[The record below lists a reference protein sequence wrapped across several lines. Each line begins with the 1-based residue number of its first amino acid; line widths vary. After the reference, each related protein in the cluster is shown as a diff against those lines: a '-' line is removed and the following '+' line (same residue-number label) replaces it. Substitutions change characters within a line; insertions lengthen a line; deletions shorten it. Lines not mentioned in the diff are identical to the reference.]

1 MIPETKYA
9 KSGNVHIAYQV
20 VGYGP
25 IDLVVVPGWV
35 SNIDVIWEEPA
46 FVRFLQRLASFS
58 RLILFDK
65 RGTGLSD
72 RVTSTPTLEERM
84 DDVRAVMD
92 AASSERAAVLG
103 YSEGGPMCAL
113 FAATYPERT
122 TSLIMIGSYARR
134 LKAHDFP
141 WGTDPAEHEA
151 YVKSIEND
159 WGGAVGLER
168 RAPSMVA
175 DARFKQWWARLLR
188 MSASP
193 ATAAALTRMNSEID
207 VRHILPAIKVP
218 TLILH
223 AENDRTIHVE
233 QGRYLAQHIPEA
245 KFASLPTADHLPW
258 VGCPEIILDEVE
270 EFLTGIRTR
279 PEIDRVLSTVMFT
292 DIVGATDI
300 AGRLG
305 DQRWNDLLNA
315 HHAAVRQALSVFR
328 GREVDTAG
336 DGFYATFDGPARAIH
351 CARAIRD
358 EVRKLGLSLRIGLHT
373 GECEI
378 KGDKLVG
385 IAVHIGARLAAKA
398 TADQILV
405 SQTVRDLVAGSG
417 IEFHDYGTHA
427 LKGIPQAWHLYAV
440 A

>member
-1 MIPETKYA
+1 
-9 KSGNVHIAYQV
+9 
-20 VGYGP
+20 
-25 IDLVVVPGWV
+25 
-35 SNIDVIWEEPA
+35 
-46 FVRFLQRLASFS
+46 
-58 RLILFDK
+58 
-65 RGTGLSD
+65 
-72 RVTSTPTLEERM
+72 
-84 DDVRAVMD
+84 
-92 AASSERAAVLG
+92 
-103 YSEGGPMCAL
+103 
-113 FAATYPERT
+113 
-122 TSLIMIGSYARR
+122 MIGSYARR
-134 LKAHDFP
+134 FKAHDFP
-141 WGTDPAEHEA
+141 WGADLAEHEA
-151 YVKSIEND
+151 YIKSIESE
-159 WGGAVGLER
+159 WGGAVGLDR
-168 RAPSMVA
+168 RAPSMMT

-193 ATAAALTRMNSEID
+193 ATVTALTRMNSEID

-233 QGRYLAQHIPEA
+233 QGRYLARHIPEA
-245 KFASLPTADHLPW
+245 KFVSLPTADHLPW
-258 VGCPEIILDEVE
+258 VGGAEIILDEVE

-292 DIVGATDI
+292 DIVGATDL
-300 AGRLG
+300 AARLG
-305 DQRWNDLLNA
+305 DQRWRDLLEA

-328 GREVDTAG
+328 GQEVDTAG

-358 EVRKLGLSLRIGLHT
+358 AVRKLGLSIRIGLHT

-385 IAVHIGARLAAKA
+385 IAVHIGARIAAKA

-417 IEFHDYGTHA
+417 IEFHDYGMHS
-427 LKGIPQAWHLYAV
+427 LKGIPQTWHLYSTA
-440 A
+440 

>member
-1 MIPETKYA
+1 
-9 KSGNVHIAYQV
+9 
-20 VGYGP
+20 
-25 IDLVVVPGWV
+25 
-35 SNIDVIWEEPA
+35 
-46 FVRFLQRLASFS
+46 
-58 RLILFDK
+58 
-65 RGTGLSD
+65 
-72 RVTSTPTLEERM
+72 
-84 DDVRAVMD
+84 
-92 AASSERAAVLG
+92 
-103 YSEGGPMCAL
+103 
-113 FAATYPERT
+113 
-122 TSLIMIGSYARR
+122 
-134 LKAHDFP
+134 
-141 WGTDPAEHEA
+141 
-151 YVKSIEND
+151 
-159 WGGAVGLER
+159 
-168 RAPSMVA
+168 MVA

-233 QGRYLAQHIPEA
+233 QGRYLAQHIPAA
-245 KFASLPTADHLPW
+245 KFVSLPTADHLPW
-258 VGCPEIILDEVE
+258 VGCPEISLDEIE

-292 DIVGATDI
+292 DIVGATDL
-300 AGRLG
+300 AARLG
-305 DQRWNDLLNA
+305 DQRWRDLLEA
-315 HHAAVRQALSVFR
+315 HHAVVRQALSVFR
-328 GREVDTAG
+328 GREIDTAG

-351 CARAIRD
+351 CARAIRA
-358 EVRKLGLSLRIGLHT
+358 EVRKLGLSIRIGLHT

-405 SQTVRDLVAGSG
+405 SQTVRDLVAGAG

>member
-1 MIPETKYA
+1 M
-9 KSGNVHIAYQV
+9 
-20 VGYGP
+20 
-25 IDLVVVPGWV
+25 
-35 SNIDVIWEEPA
+35 
-46 FVRFLQRLASFS
+46 
-58 RLILFDK
+58 
-65 RGTGLSD
+65 
-72 RVTSTPTLEERM
+72 M
-84 DDVRAVMD
+84 M
-92 AASSERAAVLG
+92 
-103 YSEGGPMCAL
+103 
-113 FAATYPERT
+113 
-122 TSLIMIGSYARR
+122 
-134 LKAHDFP
+134 
-141 WGTDPAEHEA
+141 
-151 YVKSIEND
+151 
-159 WGGAVGLER
+159 
-168 RAPSMVA
+168 

-233 QGRYLAQHIPEA
+233 QGRYLARHIAEA
-245 KFASLPTADHLPW
+245 KFVSLPTAEHLPW
-258 VGCPEIILDEVE
+258 VGSAEIILDEVE

-279 PEIDRVLSTVMFT
+279 PGIDRVLSTVMFT
-292 DIVGATDI
+292 DIVGSTDL
-300 AGRLG
+300 AVRLG
-305 DQRWNDLLNA
+305 DQRWRDLLEA
-315 HHAAVRQALSVFR
+315 HHAAVRQTLSVFR

-358 EVRKLGLSLRIGLHT
+358 AVRKLGLSIRIGLHT

-385 IAVHIGARLAAKA
+385 IAVHIGARIAAKA
-398 TADQILV
+398 TAEQILV

-417 IEFHDYGTHA
+417 IEFHDYGRHA